1 MTRKSR
7 REIEQT
13 LDEIEESP
21 PSDYPVV
28 DTLAEWLS
36 YDWEYV
42 DESENLYRRE
52 EDGTVHYLSEA
63 FEQAMIETFFDS
75 KE

>member
-1 MTRKSR
+1 MTRKSK

-28 DTLAEWLS
+28 DTLVEFLGFEWTC
-36 YDWEYV
+36 V
-42 DESENLYRRE
+42 DASENLYRRE
-52 EDGTVHYLSEA
+52 EEETVYHIPEDFQQAITDVLS
-63 FEQAMIETFFDS
+63 DD
-75 KE
+75 